1 MSKPPNRDTRLQPYL
16 PDPPHR
22 PVASTGRT
30 LLPGPIASLV
40 TTFTQTASFG
50 LRVGTK
56 VGGFAI
62 AGARETTLTSLELTR
77 AAVEAILTRAGRD
90 VSERRSDELGRAEA
104 ESILER
110 SVGPTSVVRLISPDR
125 AQISSL
131 HSTIASIS
139 FFASSGFYLSTA
151 VLTSASTLSMQ
162 GLSTLNA
169 VLGSTESSRAVAAII
184 ELIKDEFK
192 KPEAG
197 KESEF
202 VGYLDLFSGTV
213 GFVLLQRWGR
223 RKTERE
229 FRGNGGEEVIWDA
242 VIDDKGFRADVVG
255 TQRTTYFEGVHP
267 ASEAVLRGG
276 RPVSFLSPAGDEA
289 IEAIERGNLH
299 ETPNLS
305 LSAGD
310 QTRLSDEEIREHI
323 MNQLPQ
329 GCQAVIASET
339 ITAKTIR
346 VDLYNAGITEVT
358 PPPGTVLVRE
368 HCNHPE
374 NDHAISEQHIPSQ
387 TVVFRTALRRTSS
400 ADIEPAGKLRLTPS
414 NHAHPETPYDS
425 DDAVM
430 MRDNSAPPRLQPEAV
445 EQPADQATS
454 SPKSDSE
461 SGEEL
466 LEGILQSPR
475 QATPPRIP
483 VANQKRTRTPVP
495 SSTSSSDAV
504 KPAMIKS
511 LKTGSGSQSDS
522 GSSGKQK
529 RIGPFRKALKS
540 LSPGTSSVR
549 IEENGFTPAS
559 EPAGPSNG
567 TRNTGDQTRY
577 RSQIPRFTPSSQR
590 KQDKSLPQLPSQQ
603 NNRNSGGRN
612 LLSPKVPRPA
622 APQSYYAVREKRHDT
637 MVHETETYSTHSF
650 ESRPG
655 SPTIARTLSTTVSG
669 LSRARSDRDISVGNA
684 GEAMTGDPAA
694 NHHRRSKSYIS
705 SLYSVASNG
714 SETSLIL
721 APKGFVPRP
730 SIFDD
735 HEVLSALAAEGKVP
749 GIFPNDHL
757 VRSVRRYARFSSASY
772 GSQFLRFMGLTAA
785 TAKGNIAAE
794 LEKAEIHHEHSSFSK
809 HTGLPP
815 DTILLSSFEDPH
827 GGIGYSRSA
836 ASALPLVH
844 FISIDRESRAVV
856 LTCRGTLGFEDVLT
870 DMLCDF
876 DDLYWR
882 GKAYKVH
889 KGIHASARRMLGGKD
904 SRVMATLKAALE
916 EYPDFGLILTG
927 HSLGGAVA
935 SLLAILISE
944 PSTIEEAG
952 ALFATTTPQKLIAHP
967 DLTNSHMSHP
977 PITLPA
983 GRPIHVYAYGPPAT
997 LSPPLRLATRGLI
1010 TTIVNSNDIVP
1021 SLSLGTLHDFRAVAL
1036 NLKHDT
1042 TGAIAAL
1049 KSRVW
1054 DRVRHAAQSAF
1065 YVDSGVAPPMENTA
1079 GDGLGEDSWAWAA
1092 LKTLRA
1098 GMGSEKLVPPGE
1110 VFVVETSRVF
1120 DRQQQ
1125 GSSPTTTG
1133 GAAGAD
1139 GDTATERVFKSLGRP
1154 ATRVQMKL
1162 VRDVE
1167 GRFGELRFGSRML
1180 SDHSPAR
1187 YEASLAALGTGILEN

>member
-1 MSKPPNRDTRLQPYL
+1 
-16 PDPPHR
+16 
-22 PVASTGRT
+22 
-30 LLPGPIASLV
+30 LLS
-40 TTFTQTASFG
+40 
-50 LRVGTK
+50 
-56 VGGFAI
+56 
-62 AGARETTLTSLELTR
+62 
-77 AAVEAILTRAGRD
+77 
-90 VSERRSDELGRAEA
+90 
-104 ESILER
+104 
-110 SVGPTSVVRLISPDR
+110 
-125 AQISSL
+125 QISSL

-151 VLTSASTLSMQ
+151 VLTSASTLSVQ

-192 KPEAG
+192 KPEVG

-229 FRGNGGEEVIWDA
+229 FRESCGEEVIWDA

-255 TQRTTYFEGVHP
+255 TKRTAYYNGVDPHG
-267 ASEAVLRGG
+267 EELLRRG
-276 RPVSFLSPAGDEA
+276 RPVSFISPAGDEA
-289 IEAIERGNLH
+289 IEAVERETIH
-299 ETPNLS
+299 ESPNVS
-305 LSAGD
+305 LSPTD
-310 QTRLSDEEIREHI
+310 QTRLTDEEIREHI
-323 MNQLPQ
+323 MSQLPN
-329 GCQAVIASET
+329 GCHAVIASET

-346 VDLYNAGITEVT
+346 VDLYNTGITEVT
-358 PPPGTVLVRE
+358 PPPGTVMVRE
-368 HCNHPE
+368 HFHHTENHTP
-374 NDHAISEQHIPSQ
+374 ASEEHIPSQ
-387 TVVFRTALRRTSS
+387 TIVFRTALRRTNST
-400 ADIEPAGKLRLTPS
+400 DIGPTDKLKLTSS
-414 NHAHPETPYDS
+414 NHTHPETPYDS
-425 DDAVM
+425 DDAIVM
-430 MRDNSAPPRLQPEAV
+430 RGNIPLRHLQP
-445 EQPADQATS
+445 QPSGS
-454 SPKSDSE
+454 STDRGISSANSGSE

-466 LEGILQSPR
+466 DHTSMQPSRLTSS
-475 QATPPRIP
+475 TMIP
-483 VANQKRTRTPVP
+483 IANQKRMRRPIPLSASGSETAKPVVAK
-495 SSTSSSDAV
+495 STKSGSNKTADSTSN
-504 KPAMIKS
+504 
-511 LKTGSGSQSDS
+511 
-522 GSSGKQK
+522 GKQK
-529 RIGPFRKALKS
+529 KDGPLRKALKS
-540 LSPGTSSVR
+540 LSPSTSSIRMQEDECTPTFDQAQSPNNTVR
-549 IEENGFTPAS
+549 SSIKTAY
-559 EPAGPSNG
+559 
-567 TRNTGDQTRY
+567 T
-577 RSQIPRFTPSSQR
+577 SQIPRLTSPSQSLR
-590 KQDKSLPQLPSQQ
+590 EKSLPRLPVSQT
-603 NNRNSGGRN
+603 NPNTYGRK
-612 LLSPKVPRPA
+612 SPSTKGLRSA
-622 APQSYYAVREKRHDT
+622 ASQTFYTVREKRHDS

-655 SPTIARTLSTTVSG
+655 SPAVARTHSRTISG
-669 LSRARSDRDISVGNA
+669 LSKARSDRDLSVWDADEAIS
-684 GEAMTGDPAA
+684 TDSAA
-694 NHHRRSKSYIS
+694 LHHRRSRSFIP
-705 SLYSVASNG
+705 SLYSMASNG

-721 APKGFVPRP
+721 ASKGAVPRP

-735 HEVLSALAAEGKVP
+735 HDVLSSLAAQGKVP

-757 VRSVRRYARFSSASY
+757 VRNVRRYARFSSASY

-785 TAKGNIAAE
+785 GATVDVSAHLQDE
-794 LEKAEIHHEHSSFSK
+794 DIHYEHSSFSK

-827 GGIGYSRSA
+827 GGIGYSGSA

-844 FISIDRESRAVV
+844 FISIDRESKAVV

-882 GKAYKVH
+882 GKTHKVH

-935 SLLAILISE
+935 SLLAILVSE
-944 PSTIEEAG
+944 PSTVEDTG
-952 ALFATTTPQKLIAHP
+952 ALFATTTPQKLLAHP
-967 DLTNSHMSHP
+967 DLADDSMLP
-977 PITLPA
+977 PVTLPG

-997 LSPPLRLATRGLI
+997 LSPSLRIATRGLI

-1021 SLSLGTLHDFRAVAL
+1021 SLSLGMLHDFRTVAL

-1054 DRVRHAAQSAF
+1054 ERVRHAAQSAF
-1065 YVDSGVAPPMENTA
+1065 YVDSGVPPPPENTA
-1079 GDGLGEDSWAWAA
+1079 GDGLGEDTWAWAA

-1098 GMGSEKLVPPGE
+1098 GMTSEKLVPPGE
-1110 VFVVETSRVF
+1110 VFVVETTRVF
-1120 DRQQQ
+1120 DRQE
-1125 GSSPTTTG
+1125 GSPTTAS
-1133 GAAGAD
+1133 AAVASD
-1139 GDTATERVFKSLGRP
+1139 SATERVYKSLGRP

-1167 GRFGELRFGSRML
+1167 GRFGELRFGSRMF

-1187 YEASLAALGTGILEN
+1187 YEATLAALGTGILEN

>member
-1 MSKPPNRDTRLQPYL
+1 MSEPRNEEQGVQLYQH
-16 PDPPHR
+16 DPSQR
-22 PVASTGRT
+22 SVMSSGRT
-30 LLPGPIASLV
+30 LLPGTIASLV

-56 VGGFAI
+56 LGGFAI

-77 AAVEAILTRAGRD
+77 AAVEAILTRAGKD
-90 VSERRSDELGRAEA
+90 VSERRTDELGRAEA
-104 ESILER
+104 ESTLER
-110 SVGPTSVVRLISPDR
+110 S
-125 AQISSL
+125 ISSL

-192 KPEAG
+192 KPEMG
-197 KESEF
+197 RESEF

-223 RKTERE
+223 RKTEQE

-255 TQRTTYFEGVHP
+255 TKKSTYFDSGHP
-267 ASEAVLRGG
+267 ASEEPKRRG

-289 IEAIERGNLH
+289 IEAIERGTIH
-299 ETPNLS
+299 EMPDVS
-305 LSAGD
+305 LSTAD
-310 QTRLSDEEIREHI
+310 QTQLSDAEIREHI
-323 MNQLPQ
+323 LSQLPE
-329 GCQAVIASET
+329 GCHAVIASET

-346 VDLYNAGITEVT
+346 VDLYNTTVTEVT
-358 PPPGTVLVRE
+358 PPPGTVMVRE
-368 HCNHPE
+368 HFNHSDA
-374 NDHAISEQHIPSQ
+374 NSSTGEQHIPSQ
-387 TVVFRTALRRTSS
+387 TVVFRTALRRTSN
-400 ADIEPAGKLRLTPS
+400 ADVEPTDRLRLTS
-414 NHAHPETPYDS
+414 LNHAHPDTPYDS
-425 DDAVM
+425 DDGVT
-430 MRDNSAPPRLQPEAV
+430 MRDSTAPQQTRPMPPVGPANQVISTSNSG
-445 EQPADQATS
+445 
-454 SPKSDSE
+454 SE
-461 SGEEL
+461 SEEEEL
-466 LEGILQSPR
+466 DHPATQLSRLARSPVV
-475 QATPPRIP
+475 PI
-483 VANQKRTRTPVP
+483 ANQKKARQPVP
-495 SSTSSSDAV
+495 SSESSFDAV
-504 KPAMIKS
+504 KPAMTKASMTGSIKS
-511 LKTGSGSQSDS
+511 
-522 GSSGKQK
+522 SSPTHGKQK
-529 RIGPFRKALKS
+529 KVGPFIKALKQ
-540 LSPGTSSVR
+540 LSPSASSARIQGTLSARASK
-549 IEENGFTPAS
+549 PAELPIATKTS
-559 EPAGPSNG
+559 LAKS
-567 TRNTGDQTRY
+567 TY
-577 RSQIPRFTPSSQR
+577 KSQIPRMTSSQNS
-590 KQDKSLPQLPSQQ
+590 QNKSLPPVPAQQSNRHSVGRDILTPQIPRSPSPP
-603 NNRNSGGRN
+603 SC
-612 LLSPKVPRPA
+612 
-622 APQSYYAVREKRHDT
+622 YAVRERRHDS

-650 ESRPG
+650 ENRPG
-655 SPTIARTLSTTVSG
+655 SPTVVRTHSTTMSG
-669 LSRARSDRDISVGNA
+669 LSKARSDRDITMWNA
-684 GEAMTGDPAA
+684 GEGFSIDSETSQ
-694 NHHRRSKSYIS
+694 HRRSKSFIS
-705 SLYSVASNG
+705 SLYSMASSG

-721 APKGFVPRP
+721 APKGLVPRP

-757 VRSVRRYARFSSASY
+757 VRNVRRYARFSSASY

-785 TAKGNIAAE
+785 GAQLKISAE
-794 LEKAEIHHEHSSFSK
+794 LEKADIHHEHSSFCR

-827 GGIGYSRSA
+827 GGIGYTRST
-836 ASALPLVH
+836 STALPLVH
-844 FISIDRESRAVV
+844 FISIDRESKAVV

-882 GKAYKVH
+882 GKPYKVH

-916 EYPDFGLILTG
+916 EYPDFGLVMTG

-935 SLLAILISE
+935 CLLAILIAE
-944 PSTIEEAG
+944 PSTIEESG
-952 ALFATTTPQKLIAHP
+952 AQFTTTTPQKLIAHHHDMP
-967 DLTNSHMSHP
+967 P
-977 PITLPA
+977 PITLPG

-997 LSPPLRLATRGLI
+997 LSPSLRLATRGLI

-1021 SLSLGTLHDFRAVAL
+1021 SLSLGILHDFRTVAL

-1065 YVDSGVAPPMENTA
+1065 YVDSGVPPPPENTA
-1079 GDGLGEDSWAWAA
+1079 GDGLGEDTWAWAA

-1098 GMGSEKLVPPGE
+1098 GMTSEKLVPPGE
-1110 VFVVETSRVF
+1110 VFVVETMRVF
-1120 DRQQQ
+1120 DRQPQQ
-1125 GSSPTTTG
+1125 LSLPQG
-1133 GAAGAD
+1133 GIL
-1139 GDTATERVFKSLGRP
+1139 GDSATERVFKSLGRP

-1162 VRDVE
+1162 IRDVE
-1167 GRFGELRFGSRML
+1167 GRFGELRFGSRMF